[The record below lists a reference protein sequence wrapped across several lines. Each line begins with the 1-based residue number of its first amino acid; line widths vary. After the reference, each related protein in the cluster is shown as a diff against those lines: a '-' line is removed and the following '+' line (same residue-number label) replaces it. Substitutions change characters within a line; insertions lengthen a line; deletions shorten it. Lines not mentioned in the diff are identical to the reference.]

1 MRQFGTA
8 ARRGVAAVNNPV
20 DITFQWEKSE
30 NDWVDMVAHP
40 PTTGQIALFLS
51 HQGTGAA
58 GVRAMFEL
66 LQAVMERSDYDV
78 IEDQLRV
85 GLDVAVIVELVQ
97 FLTEEWS
104 ARPTS
109 PASVS
114 SPSPMSTGSPST
126 VTQLPVEARTSFG

>member
-8 ARRGVAAVNNPV
+8 ARRGAAAVNNPV
-20 DITFQWEKSE
+20 DVTFQWEKSE
-30 NDWVDMVAHP
+30 NEWVDMIAHP

-66 LQAVMERSDYDV
+66 LQQVMSSADYDI

-104 ARPTS
+104 GRPTS
-109 PASVS
+109 PASAS
-114 SPSPMSTGSPST
+114 SQSPPSTGSPST
-126 VTQLPVEARTSFG
+126 VTQLPVAAQTSFG